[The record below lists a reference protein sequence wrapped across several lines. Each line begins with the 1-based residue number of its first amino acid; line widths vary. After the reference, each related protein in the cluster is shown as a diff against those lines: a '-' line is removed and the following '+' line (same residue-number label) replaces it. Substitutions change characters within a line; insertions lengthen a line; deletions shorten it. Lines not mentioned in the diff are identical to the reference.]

1 MAEDAERSEE
11 EIEET
16 SEEPEKPTTKETKAP
31 GPEKTEKK
39 KGSRKLKNP
48 LGFIVNIRMLRRIVQ
63 IIFFLGINGYIFAAW
78 WGNDAITA
86 FWEGFRDVLP
96 TLPIIAPLE
105 APFGVIA
112 GSFDTMQREL
122 SSGIFPFFTLGAMII
137 ILTVLG
143 RVACGWICPIGTIQ
157 DFVTLPKRTKIR
169 PAPGTEK
176 ELRRVKAYIFLIVVF
191 LMAWVGISKITGSA
205 EDLVNTLGIF
215 ADAAF
220 DPFNPAYILFV
231 VLPNQV
237 WPTGIDTLWY
247 LSTWSNV
254 VWLQVGF
261 VVIVFLISIWFP
273 RWFCRWLCPAGWFYG
288 IFSRDALIGIGRNPA
303 RCTPDTCNVCEVVC
317 PMNIQ
322 IRKFPF
328 DHMYSADCILCL
340 ECKSHCP
347 NKAIELRFS

>member
-1 MAEDAERSEE
+1 MAEDAERSEVDE
-11 EIEET
+11 VPEET
-16 SEEPEKPTTKETKAP
+16 RPSETKETTTPEPKKA
-31 GPEKTEKK
+31 EKK
-39 KGSRKLKNP
+39 KGPRKLRNP
-48 LGFIVNIRMLRRIVQ
+48 VGFIFNIRMLRRIVQ
-63 IIFFLGINGYIFAAW
+63 ILFFLGINGYIFAAW

-86 FWEGFRDVLP
+86 FWESFRNVLP

-122 SSGIFPFFTLGAMII
+122 SSGFFPFFTLGAMII

-157 DFVTLPKRTKIR
+157 DFATLPKRTKIR
-169 PAPGTEK
+169 PAPNTEK
-176 ELRRVKAYIFLIVVF
+176 EMRRVKGYIFIIVFF
-191 LMAWVGISKITGSA
+191 LMAWVGITRLMGTS
-205 EDLVNTLGIF
+205 EDLVAVLGIF

-231 VLPNQV
+231 VIPQQV

-247 LSTWSNV
+247 LSLWPTT

-261 VVIVFLISIWFP
+261 VAFVFVVSIWFP
-273 RWFCRWLCPAGWFYG
+273 RWFCRWLCPAGWLYG
-288 IFSRDALIGIGRNPA
+288 LFSRDALIGIGRNPA

-317 PMNIQ
+317 PMNIR
-322 IRKFPF
+322 IRDFPY